1 MIFSMKK
8 IKSLKNQRLIFQ
20 YKLKQL
26 RLKPKLLN
34 KSRRKLIPY
43 MLYLINLMK
52 ENKRKYLK
60 SQK

>member
-1 MIFSMKK
+1 MIFSMKE

-26 RLKPKLLN
+26 RLKPKLSN